1 MITSSGKTL
10 VDRWLEEGALVFD
23 AHPSL
28 ARGATDALG
37 RRASPSRWMLAAL
50 EIVRARAVHA
60 RRSSRAVDAS
70 LVVKYARALGAA
82 ALVGAA
88 SIAAGFSLLASVAL
102 AVVAFYWVE
111 VQRVFVVL
119 LGIEGAGDP
128 VRESA
133 ALVRAQG
140 GTGIALVRVLR
151 IAAHM
156 LTGGLRG
163 EGFVRSWCVGCI
175 AVVCWYEYARAQSAM
190 ATAPASRWSSPH
202 A

>member
-1 MITSSGKTL
+1 MTNHPRETL

-28 ARGATDALG
+28 ARSAAETLA
-37 RRASPSRWMLAAL
+37 RRASPSRWMLDAL
-50 EIVRARAVHA
+50 VIVRGRAVHTRREA
-60 RRSSRAVDAS
+60 RVVDAS
-70 LVVKYARALGAA
+70 LVVKYARAIAA
-82 ALVGAA
+82 AVVVGAA
-88 SIAAGFSLLASVAL
+88 SLVAGFSLLASVTL

-119 LGIEGAGDP
+119 LGLEGAGDP

-140 GTGIALVRVLR
+140 GTGVALVRVLR

-175 AVVCWYEYARAQSAM
+175 AVVCWYEYARAAGG
-190 ATAPASRWSSPH
+190 APLARWSSPH